1 MVLLTAPDYLS
12 PSSIA
17 TFQQC
22 PLRYKYSRIDGLTE
36 PPTQATIFGNFVHDI
51 LEHFYALEPA
61 ERTAQAARQIAAA
74 TWSTYESDVQNI
86 LRSNAGEIRSFRWRA
101 WWCIENLMK
110 MEDVNSVSFEGL
122 ETGLDAAINGVKV
135 KGFVDRW
142 SLDENGALV
151 IGDYKTGKVP
161 KPQYLGDKFD
171 QLLIY
176 GVILSDQLSK
186 ELGRIE
192 LLYITHSVRAEHLPT
207 SEDVQRI
214 KETVLSVRSQI
225 DERCETGIFE
235 PRKSPLCSWCH
246 FKPMCPVWA
255 SKHK

>member
-1 MVLLTAPDYLS
+1 MLIPPDYLS

-22 PLRYKYSRIDGLTE
+22 PLKYKYSRIDGLTE
-36 PPTQATIFGNFVHDI
+36 PPTSATIFGNFVHEI
-51 LEHFYALEPA
+51 LENFYDLSPED
-61 ERTAQAARQIAAA
+61 RTVRAARQIAAA
-74 TWSTYESDVQNI
+74 TWSAYAEEVTNI
-86 LRSNAGEIRSFRWRA
+86 LKSDAAEIRSFRWRA

-110 MEDVNSVSFEGL
+110 MEDVASQSFGGV
-122 ETGLDAAINGVKV
+122 ETALNAEIAGVKI

-142 SLDENGALV
+142 SLDENDTLV

-161 KPQYLGDKFD
+161 KKQYLGDKFD

-192 LLYITHSVRAEHLPT
+192 LLYISHSVRAEHTPT
-207 SEDVQRI
+207 AEDIQKI
-214 KETVLSVRSQI
+214 KDTVLSVRSQI

-235 PRKSPLCSWCH
+235 PRKSVLCSWCH

-255 SKHK
+255 PKHRQ

>member
-1 MVLLTAPDYLS
+1 MLIPPDYLS

-22 PLRYKYSRIDGLTE
+22 PLKYKYSRIDGLVE
-36 PPTQATIFGNFVHDI
+36 PPTSATIFGNFVHEI
-51 LEHFYALEPA
+51 LEHFYDLSPED
-61 ERTAQAARQIAAA
+61 RTVQAARQIAAA
-74 TWSTYESDVQNI
+74 TWSAYAEEVTSILKSD
-86 LRSNAGEIRSFRWRA
+86 AAEIRSFRWRA

-110 MEDVNSVSFEGL
+110 MEDVASQSFGGV
-122 ETGLDAAINGVKV
+122 ETALNAEIAGVKI

-161 KPQYLGDKFD
+161 KKQYLGDKFD

-176 GVILSDQLSK
+176 GIILSDQLSK

-192 LLYITHSVRAEHLPT
+192 LLYIAHSVRAEHIPT
-207 SEDVQRI
+207 PEDIQHI

-235 PRKSPLCSWCH
+235 PRKSILCSWCH
-246 FKPMCPVWA
+246 FKPMCPA
-255 SKHK
+255 HKQ